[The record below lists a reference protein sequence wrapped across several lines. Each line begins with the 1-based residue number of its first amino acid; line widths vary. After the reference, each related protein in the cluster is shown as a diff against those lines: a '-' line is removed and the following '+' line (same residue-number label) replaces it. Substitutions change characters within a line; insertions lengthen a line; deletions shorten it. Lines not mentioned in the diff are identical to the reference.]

1 VAQKAQTTYALT
13 LLGALPP
20 LKTMS
25 RMGNVKFFIAFA
37 LLGIVFLSFLFGL
50 WFYSNPQVRR
60 AKIDEYK
67 EKILKKERRFWY
79 NNKD

>member
-1 VAQKAQTTYALT
+1 
-13 LLGALPP
+13 LGALPP

-25 RMGNVKFFIAFA
+25 KVGNMKLFIAFA
-37 LLGIVFLSFLFGL
+37 LLGIGFLSFLFGL
-50 WFYSNPQVRR
+50 WVYSNPQARK

-67 EKILKKERRFWY
+67 EKVLKKERRFWY

>member
-1 VAQKAQTTYALT
+1 MAQKTQTTSALT

-25 RMGNVKFFIAFA
+25 KVGNMKFFIAFA

-50 WFYSNPQVRR
+50 WFYSNPQARKE
-60 AKIDEYK
+60 KIDEYK

>member
-1 VAQKAQTTYALT
+1 VAQKTQTTSTLT

-25 RMGNVKFFIAFA
+25 KAGNMKFLIAFA
-37 LLGIVFLSFLFGL
+37 LLGVVFLSFLFGL
-50 WFYSNPQVRR
+50 WFYSNPQVRK

>member
-1 VAQKAQTTYALT
+1 MAQKAQTASSLT

-25 RMGNVKFFIAFA
+25 KMGNMKFFIAFA

-50 WFYSNPQVRR
+50 WFYSNPQVRK

-79 NNKD
+79 NNKE

>member
-1 VAQKAQTTYALT
+1 VAQKAQTTSALT

-20 LKTMS
+20 LKTMI
-25 RMGNVKFFIAFA
+25 RVGNMKFFIAFA
-37 LLGIVFLSFLFGL
+37 LLGTVFLSFLFGL
-50 WFYSNPQVRR
+50 WVYSNPQARK

>member
-1 VAQKAQTTYALT
+1 
-13 LLGALPP
+13 
-20 LKTMS
+20 M
-25 RMGNVKFFIAFA
+25 KFLIAFA

-50 WFYSNPQVRR
+50 WFYSNPQVRK

-79 NNKD
+79 NNKE

>member
-1 VAQKAQTTYALT
+1 M
-13 LLGALPP
+13 PP

-25 RMGNVKFFIAFA
+25 KAGNMKFLIAFA

-50 WFYSNPQVRR
+50 WFYSNPQVRK

-79 NNKD
+79 NNKE

>member
-1 VAQKAQTTYALT
+1 MNRV
-13 LLGALPP
+13 
-20 LKTMS
+20 
-25 RMGNVKFFIAFA
+25 GNMKFFIAFA
-37 LLGIVFLSFLFGL
+37 LLWTVFLSFLFGI
-50 WFYSNPQVRR
+50 WVYSNPQARK

>member
-1 VAQKAQTTYALT
+1 
-13 LLGALPP
+13 
-20 LKTMS
+20 M
-25 RMGNVKFFIAFA
+25 KFFIAFA

-50 WFYSNPQVRR
+50 WFYSNPQVRKE
-60 AKIDEYK
+60 KIDKYK

>member
-1 VAQKAQTTYALT
+1 VAQKAQTTSALT
-13 LLGALPP
+13 VLGALPP
-20 LKTMS
+20 LKTMI
-25 RMGNVKFFIAFA
+25 RVGNMKFFIAFA
-37 LLGIVFLSFLFGL
+37 LLGTVFLSFLFGL
-50 WFYSNPQVRR
+50 WVYSNPQARK